1 MKQVKQ
7 KGGKKV
13 HTNFEELYIN
23 LFIHNY
29 LQNKTN
35 QKSINQCHIRQLL

>member
-29 LQNKTN
+29 LQDN
-35 QKSINQCHIRQLL
+35 QKINQLISY